1 MNEGLSVSIFT
12 IVVDRTPAVTFGCKK
27 HSEAEAIC
35 ADERIRAKLRT
46 MMSSGG
52 KPLIDDY
59 SILHVRLARSDERAM
74 YHEQA
79 RSRPNE
85 GSMLMVQL
93 VGTDGLPIAPIEPE
107 GTIDGFS

>member
-1 MNEGLSVSIFT
+1 MNNGLSLSIFT

-46 MMSSGG
+46 MISGD
-52 KPLIDDY
+52 KSLIDDY
-59 SILHVRLARSDERAM
+59 SILHVRLARPNERTM
-74 YHEQA
+74 YYEQA

-107 GTIDGFS
+107 GTIDGFG

>member
-1 MNEGLSVSIFT
+1 MT
-12 IVVDRTPAVTFGCKK
+12 
-27 HSEAEAIC
+27 
-35 ADERIRAKLRT
+35 
-46 MMSSGG
+46 SGG

-93 VGTDGLPIAPIEPE
+93 VGTNELPLAPIKPE
-107 GTIDGFS
+107 GTIDDFG

>member
-1 MNEGLSVSIFT
+1 MTDGLSLSIFT

-27 HSEAEAIC
+27 NSEAEAIC
-35 ADERIRAKLRT
+35 AEERIRAKLRT
-46 MMSSGG
+46 MMSGG
-52 KPLIDDY
+52 KSFTDDY
-59 SILHVRLARSDERAM
+59 SILYVRLARRDERTL

-107 GTIDGFS
+107 GTIDGFG

>member
-1 MNEGLSVSIFT
+1 MNNGLSLSIFT
-12 IVVDRTPAVTFGCKK
+12 IVVDRTPALTFGCKK
-27 HSEAEAIC
+27 HSDAEAIC

-46 MMSSGG
+46 MMSGG

-59 SILHVRLARSDERAM
+59 SILHVRLAPPDERTM
-74 YHEQA
+74 YYEQA

-93 VGTDGLPIAPIEPE
+93 VRTDGLPIEPIEPE
-107 GTIDGFS
+107 RTIDGFG